1 MCTAVLIGLNPAN
14 PPPPAFGLIYEGAIG
29 QPRWT
34 TSLCDPQLA
43 MGGQNRPT
51 IGTGGPHIRD
61 SKGIAKLALD
71 AEGGLVV
78 VTLKP
83 PSRGT
88 AEIITAF
95 N

>member
-1 MCTAVLIGLNPAN
+1 
-14 PPPPAFGLIYEGAIG
+14 
-29 QPRWT
+29 
-34 TSLCDPQLA
+34 

-51 IGTGGPHIRD
+51 VGTGGPHIRD

-71 AEGGLVV
+71 GEGGLVV

-83 PSRGT
+83 PTSRT
-88 AEIITAF
+88 AEITTDF